1 MTATEPQFTTAD
13 VDPLWLRIMAA
24 AQARIRALDLA
35 GLADEAVLVRPVA
48 SDRDVGAGRSH
59 ALPVVEITPHQ
70 AEREAAGRGGNL
82 PNTLEYTMQVTIL
95 AADRPDLPANLARW
109 LTWREEIAAA
119 FRHQPLT
126 DVDEVIDC
134 TVDPSEAVQPAA
146 LVRQNLWASTL
157 VLRFVVRGAGFV
169 VLKYGSYTHAL
180 GEVALS
186 ITSRPHFNPRGLHDA
201 TLERWEISGLL
212 RTDTSAALTTAIDAL
227 VAAYA
232 VPEQNLGL
240 YLADGATP
248 TSHLLASAD
257 TLGGTRVVEG
267 PDFPTSHGGE
277 YSLHRGYRVVVEGLV
292 PLAGTELD
300 LLLREESITLAGGG
314 PRFVYLQT
322 ITGPPRRQQVAQST
336 PYRALQAGRAIGR
349 LAYPLTNSP
358 LWPTAEHIDR
368 RQIVRRTPRV
378 VATTAG
384 QSLTDF
390 EIAWQFEFESDVPL
404 VGGPTTP

>member
-24 AQARIRALDLA
+24 AQTRIRALDLA
-35 GLADEAVLVRPVA
+35 GLPDEAVLVRPVP

-70 AEREAAGRGGNL
+70 SARETAKHGNL
-82 PNTLEYTMQVTIL
+82 FNAIEYSVQVTFL

-109 LTWREEIAAA
+109 LTWREQIATA
-119 FRHQPLT
+119 FRHQPLV
-126 DVDEVIDC
+126 DIDEVIDC

-157 VLRFVVRGAGFV
+157 VLRFTVRGPSFV
-169 VLKYGSYTHAL
+169 VLKYGGYTHAL
-180 GEVALS
+180 GEVTLAIS
-186 ITSRPHFNPRGLHDA
+186 SRPHFNPRGLHDA

-212 RTDTSAALTTAIDAL
+212 RADTPAALTTAIDAL

-240 YLADGATP
+240 YLADGTTP
-248 TSHLLASAD
+248 TSHLLPSAD

-267 PDFPTSHGGE
+267 PDFPASVGGE
-277 YSLHRGYRVVVEGLV
+277 YSLHRGYRIVVEGLV
-292 PLAGTELD
+292 PLAGAELD
-300 LLLREESITLAGGG
+300 LLLREESITLVGGG

-322 ITGPPRRQQVAQST
+322 IAGPPRRQQVAEQT
-336 PYRALQAGRAIGR
+336 PYVAQQSGRAIGR
-349 LAYPLTNSP
+349 AAYPSANAP
-358 LWPTAEHIDR
+358 LWPTAEHVDR
-368 RQIVRRTPRV
+368 RQLVRRTPRV

-404 VGGPTTP
+404 LGGPTTP

>member
-1 MTATEPQFTTAD
+1 MSTNLPQFTTAD

-24 AQARIRALDLA
+24 AQTRIHGLALA
-35 GLADEAVLVRPVA
+35 GLADEAVLVRPLP

-70 AEREAAGRGGNL
+70 AAREATARGNL
-82 PNTLEYTMQVTIL
+82 PDSFEYAVQVTIL

-109 LTWREEIAAA
+109 LTWREQIAAA
-119 FRHQPLT
+119 FRHQPLV
-126 DVDEVIDC
+126 DIDEVLDC
-134 TVDPSEAVQPAA
+134 TVDPNEAMQAAA

-157 VLRFVVRGAGFV
+157 VLRFVVRGAGCV

-186 ITSRPHFNPRGLHDA
+186 ISSRPHFNPRGLHDA

-212 RTDTSAALTTAIDAL
+212 RADTPAALTAAIDAL
-227 VAAYA
+227 VSAYA

-240 YLADGATP
+240 YLADGTTP

-267 PDFPTSHGGE
+267 PDFPTSVGGE

-292 PLAGTELD
+292 PRAGAELD
-300 LLLREESITLAGGG
+300 LLLREESITLVGGG

-322 ITGPPRRQQVAQST
+322 IAGPPRRQQVAEQT
-336 PYRALQAGRAIGR
+336 PYVAQQSGRAIGR
-349 LAYPLTNSP
+349 AAYPPANAP
-358 LWPTAEHIDR
+358 LWPSAEHIDR
-368 RQIVRRTPRV
+368 RQLVRRTPRV

-404 VGGPTTP
+404 LGGPTMP

>member
-1 MTATEPQFTTAD
+1 MMTPQLTTAD
-13 VDPLWLRIMAA
+13 VDPLWLRIMTA
-24 AQARIRALDLA
+24 AQTRIRALDLA
-35 GLADEAVLVRPVA
+35 GLVDEAVLVRPVS

-70 AEREAAGRGGNL
+70 AARETAGRGNA
-82 PNTLEYTMQVTIL
+82 PHSLEYAVQVTIL

-109 LTWREEIAAA
+109 LTWREQIAAA
-119 FRHQPLT
+119 FRHQPLA
-126 DVDEVIDC
+126 DVGEVIDC
-134 TVDPSEAVQPAA
+134 TIAGSEAMQPAA

-157 VLRFVVRGAGFV
+157 VLRFAVRAAGFV
-169 VLKYGSYTHAL
+169 VLKYGGYTHAL
-180 GEVALS
+180 GEVGLAIS
-186 ITSRPHFNPRGLHDA
+186 SRPHFNPRGLHDA

-212 RTDTSAALTTAIDAL
+212 RADTPADLTAAIDAL

-240 YLADGATP
+240 YLADGTTP
-248 TSHLLASAD
+248 TSHLLASAG

-267 PDFPTSHGGE
+267 PDFPTSVGGE
-277 YSLHRGYRVVVEGLV
+277 YSLHRNYRVVVEGLV
-292 PLAGTELD
+292 PLAGGQLD
-300 LLLREESITLAGGG
+300 LVLREESITLSGGG

-322 ITGPPRRQQVAQST
+322 IAGPPRRQQVAEQT
-336 PYRALQAGRAIGR
+336 PYLAQQVGRAIGR
-349 LAYPLTNSP
+349 AAYPSANAP
-358 LWPTAEHIDR
+358 LWPTAEHVDR
-368 RQIVRRTPRV
+368 RQLVRRTPRV

-404 VGGPTTP
+404 LGGPTTP